1 MCFESRCCLG
11 NVSPVAGIGEV
22 GEVLDSG
29 DEDNV
34 AIWVQSGGNVS
45 AWAQGVM
52 SASRAVSSAP
62 SICRE
67 RTCAQDSVAR
77 GAATKASKFAKPRLG
92 TPFSRA
98 AQRGAATKASK
109 FAKPR
114 LGTPFSRAAHLAASD
129 FRHESRMTL
138 SEKREQPDFA
148 GNVFGTYPGMDD
160 RARRAAIQ
168 QDNSHGLTQRPRRQC
183 RPGRA
188 ASRPA

>member
-77 GAATKASKFAKPRLG
+77 GAATQASKFARPRLG
-92 TPFSRA
+92 TPFSSTA
-98 AQRGAATKASK
+98 
-109 FAKPR
+109 R
-114 LGTPFSRAAHLAASD
+114 LAPHRAASD
-129 FRHESRMTL
+129 FRHENRVTL
-138 SEKREQPDFA
+138 SEKREQPGFA
-148 GNVFGTYPGMDD
+148 DNVFGTYPGMDD
-160 RARRAAIQ
+160 RTYPGMDDGARQAAIQ

-183 RPGRA
+183 
-188 ASRPA
+188 

>member
-1 MCFESRCCLG
+1 LCFESRCCLG

-62 SICRE
+62 SICRW
-67 RTCAQDSVAR
+67 RTCAQDSVA
-77 GAATKASKFAKPRLG
+77 
-92 TPFSRA
+92 
-98 AQRGAATKASK
+98 RGAATKASK

-168 QDNSHGLTQRPRRQC
+168 QDNSHGLTQGPKRQC